1 MYCTSLAPRDSAS
14 PAYGVG
20 VGGSMEDEE
29 TPSTIAQGNCYGYQ
43 GMLAGSKHTTC
54 RVENDVSGYS
64 SRGEPAQGTLI
75 TRERE
80 HLCHTRI
87 GG

>member
-1 MYCTSLAPRDSAS
+1 
-14 PAYGVG
+14 
-20 VGGSMEDEE
+20 MEDEE
-29 TPSTIAQGNCYGYQ
+29 TLRTIAQGNRYRYQ
-43 GMLAGSKHTTC
+43 GMLARSKHTTC
-54 RVENDVSGYS
+54 RVEKDVSGYS
-64 SRGEPAQGTLI
+64 GRGEPAQGTLI